1 MLNLREDGRSVVFR
15 VRVQPRAANDKL
27 AGLYDDALK
36 VRLTA
41 PPVDG
46 AANEALQIFLARG
59 LGVPR
64 GGVELVTGH
73 TGRNKLVRVVGLSR
87 AELLQ
92 RLSL

>member
-1 MLNLREDGRSVVFR
+1 MLNLREDGRGVVFR
-15 VRVQPRAANDKL
+15 VRVQPRASRDRL
-27 AGLYDDALK
+27 DGLYDDALK

-46 AANEALQIFLARG
+46 AANEALQLFLARV

-64 GGVELVTGH
+64 VGVELVTGH
-73 TGRNKLVRVVGLSR
+73 TGRNKLIRVVGLSR

>member
-1 MLNLREDGRSVVFR
+1 MLNLREDGSGVVFR
-15 VRVQPRAANDKL
+15 VRVQPRAARDQL
-27 AGLYDDALK
+27 AGLYDGAIK

-46 AANEALQIFLARG
+46 AANEALKLFLARI
-59 LGVPR
+59 LRIPR
-64 GGVELVTGH
+64 GSVELVTGH

-87 AELLQ
+87 AQLLQ